1 MTIRRSAHALIDT
14 VADPGSFQEWDADVV
29 SDDPLAFVDTKPYAQ
44 RLEQMRQR
52 SGVTEAIVTGAATIG
67 GRPLVLAAGE
77 FGFMAG
83 TMGAATGERLL
94 RAFDRATQARLPVL
108 ALPISGG
115 TRMQEGNAA
124 FIQMASSAA
133 AVRRFRDAGLLFVVY
148 FRNPTT
154 GGVLASWASLA
165 HVRLAEP
172 QALIGMTGPRV
183 ARQLLGVEF
192 PPGVQVAEHLRDH
205 GIVDEIVAA
214 PTLRARIFAV
224 LEAADKAVT
233 PWQPDV
239 EATTLPAGGEVDGWA
254 AVQASRSVERWTI
267 HDLLRACAA
276 ELIPLRGDGA
286 GSDDPGC
293 LTGLARV
300 CGRAAVVVA
309 HDRRRGDAGRG
320 ASLGAVGYR
329 KAARAF
335 RLADELGLPVVTVI
349 DTTGA
354 AISAHD
360 EETGLAAAIADCLA
374 TLSAVAPPTV
384 SVLLG
389 EGTGGGA
396 MAWLPADRVMAAAHG
411 WLSPIAPEGASAIL
425 YRTTDRAAEVAAA
438 QAISATDLRTLGIV
452 HTVVPDHDAAAPAR
466 MAAVI
471 RDVLDAL
478 HAQDERERLAL
489 RADHYRRLGH

>member
-1 MTIRRSAHALIDT
+1 MTTRPGAYALIES
-14 VADPGSFQEWDADVV
+14 VADPGSFHEWDRDVV
-29 SDDPLAFVDTKPYAQ
+29 STDPLSFVDTKPYAQ
-44 RLEQMRQR
+44 RLEQMTQR
-52 SGVTEAIVTGAATIG
+52 SGVTESIVTGQATIH
-67 GRPLVLAAGE
+67 GREVVLAAGE

-94 RAFDRATQARLPVL
+94 RAFDRATASRRPLL

-133 AVRRFRDAGLLFVVY
+133 AVRRFRDAGLLFLVY

-165 HVRLAEP
+165 HVRFAEP
-172 QALIGMTGPRV
+172 RALIGMTGPRV
-183 ARQLLGVEF
+183 ARQLLGVDF

-205 GIVDEIVAA
+205 GLVDDVIAA
-214 PTLRARIFAV
+214 PELRARVLAV
-224 LEAADKAVT
+224 LQATDPVAVA
-233 PWQPDV
+233 WVPDV
-239 EATTLPAGGEVDGWA
+239 EATTLPAAAAIAGWT
-254 AVQASRSVERWTI
+254 AVEQSRSAQRWTV
-267 HDLLRACAA
+267 HDLLAACGA
-276 ELIPLRGDGA
+276 ELIEVRGDGA
-286 GSDDPGC
+286 GNDDSGC
-293 LTGLARV
+293 LTGLARI
-300 CGRAAVVVA
+300 CGHAAVVVA
-309 HDRRRGDAGRG
+309 HDRRRGDAQRG
-320 ASLGAVGYR
+320 ASLGAAGYR
-329 KAARAF
+329 KAARTF
-335 RLADELGLPVVTVI
+335 RLAAELGLPVLAVI

-354 AISAHD
+354 AITPHD
-360 EETGLAAAIADCLA
+360 EETGLAAAIAECLA
-374 TLSAVAPPTV
+374 ALSAVPTPTV

-396 MAWLPADRVMAAAHG
+396 MAWLPADRVIAAAHG

-425 YRTTDRAAEVAAA
+425 YRTTGRAAEVASA

-452 HTVVPDHDAAAPAR
+452 HSVVPDEDDAAPAR

-471 RDVLDAL
+471 GQALEDLHVQDV
-478 HAQDERERLAL
+478 EERLAA